1 MDPQPEP
8 TQAEPTTKPATIFR
22 GRFGLRAAWSISLFV
37 PIFLLFLALFSITTL
52 AVTGRLKQ
60 TIHDATSH
68 QHEKK
73 PATPP
78 PAHDI
83 RPKGS
88 AISEGLQ
95 LAATAAATLALA
107 LIERRRLSVYGIGR
121 SRLSD
126 FLPGAL
132 WGLTTL
138 ALLVETLRA
147 THVLVFDAL
156 ALHGPAV
163 YLYAAKWLLVFL
175 LVGLFEEYLTRGFL
189 QYTLTRGLIGLA
201 EKLSLQHARAIAF
214 WSAAVI
220 MSVVFGSGHL
230 SNPGEDRVGI
240 LMVFVAGMVF
250 SYALW
255 RTGSLW
261 WAIGFH
267 TAWDWAQSFLFGVPD
282 SGALSAGR
290 LFQTHP
296 TGNPLYSGGPAG
308 PEGSLYVL
316 PTMLLAALLIRLT
329 TRPGPQPPLEPDPH
343 PPDPHLSIV

>member
-1 MDPQPEP
+1 MNPQPAP
-8 TQAEPTTKPATIFR
+8 TQSDPATTPGTLFF
-22 GRFGLRAAWSISLFV
+22 GRFGLRAAWSISLFLS
-37 PIFLLFLALFSITTL
+37 IFLVALTIFSVAML
-52 AVTGRLKQ
+52 PGAARL
-60 TIHDATSH
+60 
-68 QHEKK
+68 
-73 PATPP
+73 
-78 PAHDI
+78 HDI
-83 RPKGS
+83 RPTPT
-88 AISEGLQ
+88 AVNEALN
-95 LAATAAATLALA
+95 LAATAAATVALA
-107 LIERRRLSVYGIGR
+107 LLERRRISFYGIGR
-121 SRLSD
+121 SRLAD
-126 FLPGAL
+126 ALPGAL
-132 WGLTTL
+132 CGLTTL
-138 ALLVETLRA
+138 ALLIQLLRA
-147 THVLVFDAL
+147 THVLVFDSI
-156 ALHGPAV
+156 ALHGRAV

-175 LVGLFEEYLTRGFL
+175 LVALFEEYLNRGFL

-201 EKLSLQHARAIAF
+201 EKLSPQHARAIAF
-214 WSAAVI
+214 WAAAVI
-220 MSVVFGSGHL
+220 MSVFFSTSHL
-230 SNPGEDRVGI
+230 FNPGEDRIGI
-240 LMVFVAGMVF
+240 LMVFVVGLVF